1 MEENRKYTEP
11 HFAEEEY
18 DEIDIMELLRK
29 LFKEWKLILKWC
41 GIAAVAG
48 LVIGFSI
55 PREYSVTSK
64 LAPESVTK
72 SGGGALGSLASLAG
86 INLGAM
92 SSSDAVSPD
101 LYPDI
106 VSSTPF
112 VVELFPIRVDF
123 EHRKDDVSTDYY
135 TYLKEYTRQPWWSVV
150 MAAPFRA
157 LGWFTGLLRGREEP
171 VEGYADLDPS
181 ALTPEQE
188 EIADA
193 IRKNISL
200 MVDKKT
206 SILALTVTAQDPH
219 VAARVS
225 EEVIGRVQT
234 YVTNYR
240 TEKSRQDRDYYQKL
254 YDESQAN
261 YFAAQQRYASYVDRN
276 QGVILQ
282 SVRTEQ
288 TRLQNEMELSF
299 QLYNACAQQLQAA
312 KAQVQQE
319 TPVFTII
326 DPPQV
331 PLRRSKPNKVIILA
345 ACIFLAGAGTSFW
358 ILWGRDMVEAL
369 RKKDDEE

>member
-135 TYLKEYTRQPWWSVV
+135 TYLKEYTRQPWWSAV

-188 EIADA
+188 GIADA